1 MSKQKIRLISKG
13 RPNKWLE
20 SKTALQYLLLRNK
33 AKELKMIKVT
43 YIESDGTSRDVNV
56 EEGVNLMDAALDNM
70 VPGID
75 GDCGGVCACAT
86 CHVHVEP
93 SWIDKL
99 KPMDETE
106 DAMLELTDD
115 RNESS
120 RLGCQIIATPELDG
134 LIVYTP
140 EGQH

>member
-1 MSKQKIRLISKG
+1 
-13 RPNKWLE
+13 
-20 SKTALQYLLLRNK
+20 
-33 AKELKMIKVT
+33 MIKVT

>member
-1 MSKQKIRLISKG
+1 
-13 RPNKWLE
+13 
-20 SKTALQYLLLRNK
+20 
-33 AKELKMIKVT
+33 MIKVT
-43 YIESDGTSRDVNV
+43 YIEHDGTSRDVNV
-56 EEGVNLMDAALDNM
+56 EEGSNLMDAALDNL

-86 CHVHVEP
+86 CHVHVES

-99 KPMDETE
+99 APMDDNE

-120 RLGCQIIATPELDG
+120 RLCCQITATPELDG
-134 LIVYTP
+134 IIVHTP

>member
-1 MSKQKIRLISKG
+1 
-13 RPNKWLE
+13 
-20 SKTALQYLLLRNK
+20 
-33 AKELKMIKVT
+33 MIKVT
-43 YIESDGTSRDVNV
+43 YIESDGTSRDVNL

-75 GDCGGVCACAT
+75 GDCGGACACAT

-115 RNESS
+115 RNENS
-120 RLGCQIIATPELDG
+120 RLGCQIITTPELDG